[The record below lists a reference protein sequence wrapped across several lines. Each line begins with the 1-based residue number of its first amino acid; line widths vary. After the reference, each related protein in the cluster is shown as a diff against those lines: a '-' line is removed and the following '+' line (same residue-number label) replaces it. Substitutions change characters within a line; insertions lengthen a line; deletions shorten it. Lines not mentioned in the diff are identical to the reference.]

1 MDSLAVKTKRM
12 QDENTSD
19 DNSALQHGDS
29 RMHGTVTKKHHLDR
43 VKTSEVTMAIKPFVC
58 VCVCLLRYG
67 GGTSCS
73 PCIGIIN
80 SV

>member
-1 MDSLAVKTKRM
+1 M

-58 VCVCLLRYG
+58 VCVCVCYVTVVAHHVVPALA
-67 GGTSCS
+67 
-73 PCIGIIN
+73 
-80 SV
+80 